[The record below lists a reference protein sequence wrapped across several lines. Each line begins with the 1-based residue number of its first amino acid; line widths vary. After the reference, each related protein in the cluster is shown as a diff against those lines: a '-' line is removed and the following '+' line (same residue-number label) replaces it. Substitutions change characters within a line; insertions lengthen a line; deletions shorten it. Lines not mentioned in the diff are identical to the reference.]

1 MTTRL
6 PFAFITSN
14 QNIMKEIN
22 GLTHVIQSAAV
33 YDFGGYLVRESL
45 RTNGVNG
52 DLIVNKSPK
61 RLSKLQK
68 LKIILKAVYKKQLY
82 VNTFYC
88 GPHFFQFGH
97 FLTETLTRIPI
108 SQKQIKQVLF
118 HSYDGDHNYSKIIKY
133 QKELLD
139 LLNIVNVKIIDS
151 PAVVINLKVQHE
163 NVVLNGSINESA
175 VAVWRSIVKNTKI
188 VPQKTNTKI
197 FLSRSKIDKSLKRVN
212 ESYEAHY
219 EDNFQQKG
227 FEIIYPEYLSIN
239 EQINIINSAQ
249 TIAGFSGSA
258 LHLSIFSEPGTKI
271 IELGDK
277 RSPQTPNTHQ
287 INICKALGLIHEF
300 HSYEV
305 SMKTII

>member
-1 MTTRL
+1 
-6 PFAFITSN
+6 
-14 QNIMKEIN
+14 MKEIN
-22 GLTHVIQSAAV
+22 GLTH
-33 YDFGGYLVRESL
+33 
-45 RTNGVNG
+45 
-52 DLIVNKSPK
+52 P
-61 RLSKLQK
+61 
-68 LKIILKAVYKKQLY
+68 
-82 VNTFYC
+82 
-88 GPHFFQFGH
+88 PHFSQFGH

-108 SQKQIKQVLF
+108 SQKKIKQVLF
-118 HSYDGDHNYSKIIKY
+118 HSYDGDSNYSKIIKY

-139 LLNIVNVKIIDS
+139 LLNIARV
-151 PAVVINLKVQHE
+151 E
-163 NVVLNGSINESA
+163 N
-175 VAVWRSIVKNTKI
+175 T
-188 VPQKTNTKI
+188 
-197 FLSRSKIDKSLKRVN
+197 
-212 ESYEAHY
+212 
-219 EDNFQQKG
+219 
-227 FEIIYPEYLSIN
+227 YPEELSIN